1 MLTVH
6 FSSPFEGFLG
16 RPYDSVHAGIYSV
29 EFGAYGVDTL
39 GKFFAL
45 HQEKTLGEKSA
56 RNLFDYLKKSYYIWK
71 KNGWT
76 LLLKKEPVSSREPQ

>member
-16 RPYDSVHAGIYSV
+16 RSANSIPAGIYSV

-39 GKFFAL
+39 GKFFCI
-45 HQEKTLGEKSA
+45 TPGEK
-56 RNLFDYLKKSYYIWK
+56 K
-71 KNGWT
+71 KN
-76 LLLKKEPVSSREPQ
+76 

>member
-16 RPYDSVHAGIYSV
+16 RSANSIPAGIYSV

-39 GKFFAL
+39 GKFFCITPG
-45 HQEKTLGEKSA
+45 EKKLGEKVF
-56 RNLFDYLKKSYYIWK
+56 RTNLINLLNFEKSIGLYY
-71 KNGWT
+71 
-76 LLLKKEPVSSREPQ
+76 